1 MMKRKGRIVIVGAAL
16 AAAALLAAGPAV
28 SEDKPADNMQ
38 ILKEKMTADRKLF
51 VAEVMGLTESEAK
64 SFWPVYDA
72 YQKAMDKLADR
83 SLKLIQDYARD
94 YETMSDQTAKK
105 LLDDYMGIENDRQ
118 KLRQSYLPKFRKAL
132 PDKKVTRYYQLENKI
147 SALVTYEV
155 ARLIPLVE

>member
-1 MMKRKGRIVIVGAAL
+1 MKRKGRIVIVGAAL

-64 SFWPVYDA
+64 AFWPVYDA